1 MNISLDHAM
10 AVAQLIAVAVV
21 LPSAGFKMWRKLDER
36 LTAQDIR
43 LVRIEYQLYENGG
56 QSMKDQV
63 NKLVTDVAVLKAT
76 DKTKKAKVGAW
87 E

>member
-1 MNISLDHAM
+1 MNISLDQAM
-10 AVAQLIAVAVV
+10 AVAQLIAVSVV

-36 LTAQDIR
+36 LTQQDLR

-63 NKLVTDVAVLKAT
+63 NTLVTDVAVLKAT
-76 DKTKKAKVGAW
+76 RSKVGSL
-87 E
+87 

>member
-1 MNISLDHAM
+1 
-10 AVAQLIAVAVV
+10 
-21 LPSAGFKMWRKLDER
+21 MWRRLDER
-36 LTAQDIR
+36 LTAQDMR

-76 DKTKKAKVGAW
+76 EKPKKAKVDAW
-87 E
+87 D